1 MVEIP
6 SELTAHEAQFIRSK
20 LGPEDLSDERL
31 PESLHPRVR
40 VERLL
45 GRFYLRQLL
54 AKETKLDGLSWRFQ
68 IDAQGKP
75 HVAHP
80 ELEVSPH
87 INLSHTHG
95 ALLCGLSFDGE
106 LGVDIENSSREV
118 DLEKL
123 ALRCFTSHERDWIE
137 EAPTPRDGFFR
148 AWTLKEAYLKAIG
161 TGIRT
166 PLQSIAIYPNHRK
179 TLTIYQEGE
188 PLDAWHFETQIRRH
202 FHMSLC
208 FDAAGEA
215 TSTTRWEFLTFVK

>member
-6 SELTAHEAQFIRSK
+6 SELTNDEAQCIRSK

-45 GRFYLRQLL
+45 GRYYLRQLL
-54 AKETKLDGLSWRFQ
+54 EKETERDGLSWRFH

-75 HVAHP
+75 HVTHP
-80 ELEVSPH
+80 DLEVSPY

-95 ALLCGLSFDGE
+95 ALLCGLSHVGE
-106 LGVDIENSSREV
+106 LGIDIENSSREV

-123 ALRCFTSHERDWIE
+123 ALRCFTSDERDWLE
-137 EAPTPRDGFFR
+137 DAPSQRDGFFR
-148 AWTLKEAYLKAIG
+148 AWTLKEAFLKATG
-161 TGIRT
+161 TGMRT
-166 PLQSIAIYPNHRK
+166 PLQSIAIYPNHHK

-202 FHMSLC
+202 FNMSLC
-208 FDAAGEA
+208 FDAAGK
-215 TSTTRWEFLTFVK
+215 TTPTTRWEFLTFAK